1 MRGTHRHHILGTAM
15 KRWGDEGTLSI
26 LDSHQWVQIKNS
38 VNFLITIFIIQ
49 VVCEVD
55 GVASEPQLT
64 GLSVEPAALR
74 LREDGAHTKIR
85 NTGKQ

>member
-1 MRGTHRHHILGTAM
+1 M
-15 KRWGDEGTLSI
+15 
-26 LDSHQWVQIKNS
+26 QNKNS
-38 VNFLITIFIIQ
+38 VSRLITIFIIQ

-64 GLSVEPAALR
+64 GLSVEPATLR

-85 NTGKQ
+85 NTDKHEAIA